1 MRHDMESSVIKITEY
16 CSYYKIEPDFVIS
29 LEGVGLIETLII
41 EGERFI
47 HEEQLKDLE
56 RYITWHYDM
65 DINIEG
71 IDALRNMLFR
81 FEQMQS
87 ELLHLK
93 EKLRIYE

>member
-1 MRHDMESSVIKITEY
+1 MESSVIKIKEY
-16 CSYYKIEPDFVIS
+16 CSYYNIEPDFVIS

-56 RYITWHYDM
+56 RYIAWHYEM

-71 IDALRNMLFR
+71 IDALRNMLFNLER
-81 FEQMQS
+81 LQS
-87 ELLHLK
+87 EIWHLK
-93 EKLRIYE
+93 EKLRVYE

>member
-1 MRHDMESSVIKITEY
+1 MGSSVIKIKEY

-47 HEEQLKDLE
+47 HEEQLRDLE
-56 RYITWHYDM
+56 KYIAWHYEM

-71 IDALRNMLFR
+71 IDALRNMLSKL
-81 FEQMQS
+81 EHLQT
-87 ELLHLK
+87 EILHLK

>member
-1 MRHDMESSVIKITEY
+1 MDSSVIKITEY
-16 CSYYKIEPDFVIS
+16 CSYYEIEPDFVIS

-56 RYITWHYDM
+56 RYVIWHYDM

-71 IDALRNMLFR
+71 IDALRNMLANL
-81 FEQMQS
+81 EQLQS
-87 ELLHLK
+87 EVLHLK
-93 EKLRIYE
+93 EKLRVYE

>member
-1 MRHDMESSVIKITEY
+1 MESSVIKITEY
-16 CSYYKIEPDFVIS
+16 CRYYKIEPDFVIS

-56 RYITWHYDM
+56 RYVTWHYDM

-71 IDALRNMLFR
+71 IDALRNMLSR
-81 FEQMQS
+81 FEQLQS
-87 ELLHLK
+87 EVLHLK

>member
-1 MRHDMESSVIKITEY
+1 MENSIIKITEY
-16 CSYYKIEPDFVIS
+16 CSYYKIEPDFVTS

-56 RYITWHYDM
+56 RYIDWHYEM

-71 IDALRNMLFR
+71 IDALHNMLAR
-81 FEQMQS
+81 FEQLQAEIS
-87 ELLHLK
+87 FLK

>member
-1 MRHDMESSVIKITEY
+1 MESSVIKITEY
-16 CSYYKIEPDFVIS
+16 CHYYKIEPDFVIS

-71 IDALRNMLFR
+71 IDALRNMLSNL
-81 FEQMQS
+81 EQLQS
-87 ELLHLK
+87 EVSHLK
-93 EKLRIYE
+93 EKLRVYE